1 MHSPFNII
9 KQNSI
14 PQQKYRCIYTYLNAS
29 KVINDS
35 MFKFLRKSMHESL
48 IVIIQP
54 MKVSLNQN
62 YQKTNKFDKK
72 SLWLKM
78 FSLDNSYWNGEV
90 MLPTKK
96 IKFAGRWGNKLK
108 WREDFPRNTSLT
120 ASECRKIKR
129 FSCFLKFSFFFIRTS
144 KFRLRLAVIKV
155 SPFLRLRSSYFF
167 FLLIVHVN
175 TSQTH
180 F

>member
-14 PQQKYRCIYTYLNAS
+14 PQQKYRCIYIYLNAS

-72 SLWLKM
+72 
-78 FSLDNSYWNGEV
+78 
-90 MLPTKK
+90 
-96 IKFAGRWGNKLK
+96 
-108 WREDFPRNTSLT
+108 
-120 ASECRKIKR
+120 
-129 FSCFLKFSFFFIRTS
+129 
-144 KFRLRLAVIKV
+144 
-155 SPFLRLRSSYFF
+155 
-167 FLLIVHVN
+167 
-175 TSQTH
+175 
-180 F
+180 